1 MPVHG
6 TTRIPCLCSNLA
18 ETVYKMIGFTV
29 VRGND
34 QGIPARVSAMTIEY
48 GPPLIA
54 RRGERFFAPTH
65 DRGAVLESMK
75 NQQEGL
81 HVR

>member
-1 MPVHG
+1 
-6 TTRIPCLCSNLA
+6 
-18 ETVYKMIGFTV
+18 MIGFTV

-48 GPPLIA
+48 GSPPIA

-65 DRGAVLESMK
+65 DRGAVLESIK
-75 NQQEGL
+75 NQQEEDCACGCA
-81 HVR
+81 VRTMFFHAIACETDDHP